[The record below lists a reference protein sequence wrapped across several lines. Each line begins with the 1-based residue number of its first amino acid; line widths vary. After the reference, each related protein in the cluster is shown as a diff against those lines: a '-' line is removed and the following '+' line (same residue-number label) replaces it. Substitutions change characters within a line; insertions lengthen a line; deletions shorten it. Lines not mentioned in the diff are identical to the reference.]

1 MVQELQFTATGH
13 YYIEIG
19 KHVQSRDSLRS
30 QELEEAKKVL
40 CYTMIGQTN
49 HVKQRKMKQ
58 FSHVRFNRLQT
69 LL

>member
-30 QELEEAKKVL
+30 QELEEAKKSIVL
-40 CYTMIGQTN
+40 YNDWTDKSCKAKENETIQSC
-49 HVKQRKMKQ
+49 KIQ
-58 FSHVRFNRLQT
+58 
-69 LL
+69 

>member
-49 HVKQRKMKQ
+49 HVK
-58 FSHVRFNRLQT
+58 
-69 LL
+69 